1 MNHHLRTRALAMG
14 ALLLV
19 LVPTVARAQDQPPA
33 LDGVTWLEGE
43 GGDRFD
49 VIVTGVSGGTAPTSV
64 VMNARDADN
73 YLEIT
78 ISPDSLKLDRVFT
91 GNRTTLGEAKLA
103 APLSDE
109 LSIEWRYDRV
119 RVIADQTL
127 AIETFEHGLVTGRSG
142 YRGGI
147 GGAEVILQPVDTVY
161 FADDFG
167 RLQANMGDW
176 VGESGAWANVQSQG
190 QAADSANPFAFE
202 GRAAQADRLL
212 APPSQPG
219 QPSLPVPAPPGS
231 YALATTGARFWSDY
245 WVDSAIRSEGATA
258 IGLAG
263 YCDTQSG
270 SGGPA
275 HFIAARWTGQTN
287 LSEDGDKL
295 QLIAVRGGERT
306 VLAETPGGFAPEQ
319 WYRMKLAFS
328 GRAVAVSIDGE
339 EVLRTENTSGLAKG
353 RIGLYGEGTGGARFD
368 DTSAGPC
375 DPGAARFPTDLT
387 RWRTS
392 PDIGPS
398 PDGRGAG
405 SITGKGGIAVLPE
418 AFGNVRLNVK
428 LAAAGDYGE
437 VLFGYRGEQGHWAL
451 QWRGGTGGRLCVVRR
466 SAGSEEVLATTPR
479 QLAPDAGAELEL
491 LALDDYIRV
500 RLNGET
506 VIETA
511 DTHRLP
517 LTEEEMEALAQ
528 GAPRPDG
535 AVGVRFGPGKSPV
548 VSSVAIALPQR
559 PKAAVITEQF
569 TRETGTMAEWAT
581 VAGAWT
587 DPAVS
592 GLGAPY
598 WWNKGDLYGDTEVR
612 VTLAGGSG
620 TASVVI
626 GATDYDATTG
636 YMFKMTPSGSDLKVE
651 LLRRGGP
658 LGEATATNATLPRE
672 LSFQRRGTL
681 LTACRGRDVFLKVND
696 PDPLLGTKAGLLGEG
711 VSIDY
716 NGAYAFGMSQE
727 DYTFSNA
734 PTDWIEETGTWE
746 LSSRWTCSPQWSWW
760 SGRSEEGALMW
771 SKPGFA
777 SDVTVE
783 LYAAMKM
790 GLADPSGRQYK
801 HPDNINLVLCGDGT
815 GIASGY
821 SFIVGGA
828 AASKTQIW
836 KGAKLLAE
844 TDDPKAMLPRLANGM
859 PNMNEFHRKWWQV
872 RAEKQGGRL
881 RLYLDNRLAL
891 EAADDSPLH
900 GGHVGVWT
908 WDNGIMI
915 ARAKVYGECTGDVQL
930 PRVSHDYAVAANE
943 PPPSPPS
950 PVVQSATHPAIIQ
963 DFENG
968 RGEFATFYRE
978 APTGPATE
986 KHGGA
991 EQAAVLV
998 LDTENARDGGGCLK
1012 LVNER
1017 PGGDFGAYA
1026 IVTDYQPRTFG
1037 WLSFDYRV
1045 GPDVKVDVVLRGG
1058 LGTYLITFTG
1068 SGAAPAG
1075 LTWLGRIPDVVAD
1088 GKWHTAQFD
1097 IRAHMYDLGLDTTDT
1112 ITETL
1117 IGNFSR
1123 DKMLGMGVTGNPKGA
1138 TWWVDNFGV
1147 YSAGPA
1153 QGQFQWAAIQGAASY
1168 ACAAVAE
1175 PTDDPGTAA
1184 VTTAQPTVS
1193 LAGLLSGRWYLQ
1205 VTALDGD
1212 GQPIIRFAHPFV
1224 TVDGV
1229 PAVASTPPA
1238 GTDVPGG
1245 WVGLEVDNAG
1255 PGLLPDSIM
1264 VHIADRDLKLD
1275 SAGVRLDAV
1284 RNRVMVDL
1292 DRYVPPS
1299 EDDVSVQLALAAGST
1314 YAGQP
1319 VTGGPFTFAVRRK
1332 LDVTP
1337 PPVPRIVETG
1347 EYLIDNDF
1355 EDGVGQW
1362 TPAGTIARGAAALSI
1377 DDTTSAGGASS
1388 LRLTKVSETGPF
1400 SAVAVAEPFDAGR
1413 HRLLSFD
1420 YKMAPWV
1427 RTDMVIETAA
1437 DGKRRLLK
1445 MTDNDQDG
1453 GMSTLGQLPI
1463 TADNA
1468 WHHVDIDLMDW
1479 LTNADPLLGDYRIAS
1494 IVFRGGGWDGNPP
1507 GTTWNIDNFRI
1518 AGVAS
1523 TRKRLILKWD
1533 APDSSGIS
1541 GASYVIDGS
1550 SDTEPDTVADTSSPA
1565 LGIDP
1570 PVPDGWQWLHLRVE
1584 DGRGNW
1590 SAAAHHRIF
1599 LDGEGLTVS
1608 SFTVADQARVCTD
1621 SVRMTLSDGGSGAK
1635 SGVDP
1640 QSIKLRVGDGVYG
1653 VDGRVLTYSEKTG
1666 RLAWDGQAARPTPRT
1681 FADGEN
1687 VLVSLESAQDYAG
1700 NPLGTPFSSTFT
1712 MDFSKDDS
1720 PPGRPYM
1727 RCPSHVTGFFEPYE
1741 TNIGSS
1747 DQGLVGAKAEI
1758 DQGAVSAPGEDA
1770 VKRRLGTACLAIT
1783 RTEGD
1788 AFGARI
1794 LASSSGTNLA
1804 DCPYLSFDYRCPPG
1818 TKVDFVF
1825 NIQGNKIAVTFTDG
1839 ETQATRKVPGAI
1851 ADDTWHHGE
1860 LQLIDVARDVLG
1872 DQPAYSL
1879 RYVDLVDLGTVQTPV
1894 GGTIWM
1900 DNVWLT
1906 RGGQGRP
1913 QFEWHTQDPTGI
1925 AGYSWVFDRKPFTIP
1940 EATAMGTNPGVT
1952 LDRPEAG
1959 TWYLHVRAADG
1970 AGHWSDTSHL
1980 AIYEQP

>member
-1 MNHHLRTRALAMG
+1 MSSHLLTRALVVG
-14 ALLLV
+14 ALLL
-19 LVPTVARAQDQPPA
+19 LAVPGVATAQDEPPA
-33 LDGVTWLEGE
+33 MDGVTWLDGE

-49 VIVTGVSGGTAPTSV
+49 VIVTGLPDGGAPTSV
-64 VMNARDADN
+64 VVNARDAEN
-73 YLEIT
+73 YLDLSIAA
-78 ISPDSLKLDRVFT
+78 DGLKLDRVFT
-91 GNRTTLGEAKLA
+91 GKRTTLGEAKLP
-103 APLSDE
+103 APVTDE
-109 LSIEWRYDRV
+109 LAIEWRYDRV
-119 RVIADQTL
+119 RVIADHRL
-127 AIETFEHGLVTGRSG
+127 VIETYEHGLVTGRSG
-142 YRGGI
+142 YRGDV
-147 GGAEVILQPVDTVY
+147 GGAEVLLQPVDVLY

-176 VGESGAWANVQSQG
+176 VPESGAWTNVQSQG

-202 GRAAQADRLL
+202 GRAAKAQRLL
-212 APPSQPG
+212 APPAQPG
-219 QPSLPVPAPPGS
+219 QPAVPAPAPPGS
-231 YALATTGARFWSDY
+231 YALATAGAQFWSDY
-245 WVDSAIRSEGATA
+245 WVDSAVRSESATA

-263 YCDTQSG
+263 YCDFRPGSG
-270 SGGPA
+270 SPA
-275 HFIAARWTGQTN
+275 SFIAARWTSQAD

-295 QLIAVRGGERT
+295 QIVSVRDGERS
-306 VLAETPGGFAPEQ
+306 VLAETRGGFVPEQ
-319 WYRMKLAFS
+319 WYRMRIAFL
-328 GRAVAVSIDGE
+328 GRTITVSIDGE
-339 EVLRTENTSGLAKG
+339 GVLRAENTSGLAKG
-353 RIGLYGEGTGGARFD
+353 RIGLYGEGAGGARFD
-368 DTSAGPC
+368 DASAGPC
-375 DPGAARFPTDLT
+375 DPDAAQFPADLG

-392 PDIGPS
+392 PDVGAA

-405 SITGKGGIAVLPE
+405 STTGKGGIAVLPE
-418 AFGNVRLNVK
+418 AFGDVDLDVR

-437 VLFGYRGEQGHWAL
+437 VLFGYRGEHSHWAL
-451 QWRGGTGGRLCVVRR
+451 QWGGGTGGQLCVIHRL
-466 SAGSEEVLATTPR
+466 ADGEEVLATTPR
-479 QLAPDAGAELEL
+479 QLAPDAPADLEL
-491 LALDDYIRV
+491 LALDDLIRV
-500 RLNGET
+500 RLNGEI

-511 DTHRLP
+511 DSHRLP
-517 LTEEEMEALAQ
+517 LTEEESEDLAKD
-528 GAPRPDG
+528 APRPDG
-535 AVGVRFGPGKSPV
+535 AIGLRFGAGRSPV
-548 VSSVAIALPQR
+548 VEAMAVRLPQR
-559 PKAAVITEQF
+559 PKAAVIAEQF

-581 VAGAWT
+581 VAGAWM

-598 WWNKGDLYGDTEVR
+598 WWNKGALYGDTEVR
-612 VTLAGGSG
+612 ATFAGGSG

-626 GATDYDATTG
+626 CATDYDPATG
-636 YMFKMTPSGSDLKVE
+636 YLFKATPAGSDLKVE
-651 LLRRGGP
+651 LLRRGEQ
-658 LGEATATNATLPRE
+658 LAEATATGAKLPCE
-672 LSFQRRGTL
+672 ISFQRRGTL
-681 LTACRGRDVFLKVND
+681 LTATHDRDVFLMVND
-696 PDPLLGTKAGLLGEG
+696 PEPLTGAKAGLLGEG

-716 NGAYAFGMSQE
+716 NGAYAFGMLQE

-771 SKPGFA
+771 SKPGFG

-801 HPDNINLVLCGDGT
+801 HPDNINIVLCGDGT

-828 AASKTQIW
+828 GDSKTQIW

-844 TDDPKAMLPRLANGM
+844 TDDPKAMLPRLSNGM

-872 RAEKQGGRL
+872 RAEKQAGRL
-881 RLYLDNRLAL
+881 RLFLDNRLAL
-891 EAADDSPLH
+891 EAVDDSPLA

-915 ARAKVYGECTGDVQL
+915 ARAKVYGERTGGVLL

-943 PPPSPPS
+943 PPAPPS
-950 PVVQSATHPAIIQ
+950 PVVQSATHPAMIE

-968 RGEFATFYRE
+968 RGEFTTFSRT
-978 APTGPATE
+978 APTGPAAE

-991 EQAAVLV
+991 EQSAVLV
-998 LDTENARDGGGCLK
+998 LDTENARDGGHCLK

-1017 PGGDFGAYA
+1017 AGGDFGAYA
-1026 IVTDYQPRTFG
+1026 IVTDYQPRTYG
-1037 WLSFDYRV
+1037 WLTFDYRI
-1045 GPDVKVDVVLRGG
+1045 GPDVKVDIVLRGA
-1058 LGTYLITFTG
+1058 LGTYLIGFTS
-1068 SGAAPAG
+1068 SGGAPAG
-1075 LTWLGRIPDVVAD
+1075 FTWLGRIADVMAD
-1088 GKWHTAQFD
+1088 GRWHTAQFD
-1097 IRAHMYDLGLDTTDT
+1097 IRGHMYNLGLDTTDT
-1112 ITETL
+1112 ITETV

-1138 TWWVDNFGV
+1138 AWWLDNFGV

-1153 QGQFQWAAIQGAASY
+1153 QGQFQWAAVPSAASY
-1168 ACAAVAE
+1168 LCAAVAE
-1175 PTDDPGTAA
+1175 PEDDPGAAA
-1184 VTTAQPTVS
+1184 VATDRPVVG
-1193 LAGLLSGRWYLQ
+1193 LAGLLSGRWYLK
-1205 VTALDGD
+1205 VIALDSE
-1212 GQPIIRFAHPFV
+1212 GQPITTFARPFV
-1224 TVDGV
+1224 TVDGAPSV
-1229 PAVASTPPA
+1229 AATPAA
-1238 GTDVPGG
+1238 GSDVPGG
-1245 WVGLEVDNAG
+1245 WVGLEVDHAG

-1264 VHIADRDLKLD
+1264 VHIGDRDLKLD

-1299 EDDVSVQLALAAGST
+1299 EDDVAVQLALATGTT
-1314 YAGQP
+1314 YAGQT
-1319 VTGGPFTFAVRRK
+1319 VSGGPFGLVVRRK
-1332 LDVTP
+1332 LDVMP
-1337 PPVPRIVETG
+1337 PPVPRITEVG

-1355 EDGVGQW
+1355 EEGPGQW
-1362 TPAGTIARGAAALSI
+1362 RPAGTLAQGAAALSI

-1437 DGKRRLLK
+1437 DGKRRLMK

-1468 WHHVDIDLMDW
+1468 WHHIDIDLMDW

-1518 AGVAS
+1518 ASVAS
-1523 TRKRLILKWD
+1523 TRERLVLKWD

-1541 GASYVIDGS
+1541 GASYVID
-1550 SDTEPDTVADTSSPA
+1550 DDPNTEPDTVAETGSPA
-1565 LGIDP
+1565 LALDP
-1570 PVPDGWQWLHLRVE
+1570 PVPDGWRWLHLRVE

-1599 LDGEGLTVS
+1599 FDGEGLSASDFNVRDG
-1608 SFTVADQARVCTD
+1608 AHVCTD
-1621 SVRMTLSDGGSGAK
+1621 NLRMTLADAGNGAK

-1640 QSIKLRVGDGVYG
+1640 RSIKLKVGDQVYG

-1666 RLAWDGQAARPTPRT
+1666 RLTWDGQSARPTPRT
-1681 FADGEN
+1681 FKDGEN
-1687 VLVSLESAQDYAG
+1687 VAVSLESAQDYAG
-1700 NPLGTPFSSTFT
+1700 NPLSTAFSSTFT
-1712 MDFSKDDS
+1712 MDFSKDDT
-1720 PPGRPYM
+1720 PPNRPYV

-1741 TNIGSS
+1741 TNVGSS
-1747 DQGLVGAKAEI
+1747 DQGLVGAKAEL
-1758 DQGAVSAPGEDA
+1758 DSDAVSAPGEEA
-1770 VKRRLGTACLAIT
+1770 VRRRLGTACLAIT

-1788 AFGARI
+1788 AFGARVM
-1794 LASSSGTNLA
+1794 ASSSGVNLA

-1839 ETQATRKVPGAI
+1839 ETQATRKVPGAV

-1879 RYVDLVDLGTVQTPV
+1879 RYIDLVDLGTVQTPV
-1894 GGTIWM
+1894 GGRIWI
-1900 DNVWLT
+1900 DNMWLT

-1913 QFEWHTQDPTGI
+1913 QFEWLTRDPTGI
-1925 AGYSWVFDRKPFTIP
+1925 AGYSWAFDRKPFTIP
-1940 EATAMGTNPGVT
+1940 ETTVMGTDSGTT

-1959 TWYLHVRAADG
+1959 TWYLHVRALDG